1 MPKTGMKP
9 IRRKALIEAAIATIG
24 ESGSLDVTV
33 SQIAHRAGV
42 SSALAHHYFGGKD
55 QLIADTMR
63 YLLSELGAG
72 LRTRLAGL
80 ENGRARLSAIIA
92 ANFSDEQFDANTV
105 AAWLTFYVRAQSAP
119 EVRRLLRI
127 YSRRLRSNLTDALA
141 RIVGRAAA
149 APIAEGAA
157 AMIDGLYLHQAL
169 REEDPDPEAAIAMI
183 ENYLDTQ
190 LAAAAGALKA
200 D

>member
-1 MPKTGMKP
+1 MPRIGMKP

-24 ESGSLDVTV
+24 ECGSLDVTV

-63 YLLSELGAG
+63 YLLSELGTG
-72 LRTRLAGL
+72 VRVRLAGL
-80 ENGRARLSAIIA
+80 ENGRARLSAIVA
-92 ANFSDEQFDANTV
+92 ANFADDQFHATTI
-105 AAWLTFYVRAQSAP
+105 AAWLTFYVKAQSAP
-119 EVRRLLRI
+119 EVRRLLRV
-127 YSRRLRSNLTDALA
+127 YSHRLRSNLTDALA
-141 RIVGRAAA
+141 RLVGRAAA
-149 APIAEGAA
+149 GPIAEGAA

-169 REEDPDPEAAIAMI
+169 REERPDPQAAIRMI

-190 LAAAAGALKA
+190 IAAADDALKA
-200 D
+200 N